1 MSLRHGDHANVRWQA
16 LHVLYEYATGQ
27 YQVVYSALHRE
38 SRTGPH
44 LRDSA
49 RGDSKNHRGPPEGGR
64 DGRPSDSPLLAGRA
78 GPVVYR
84 LSKPSERAEVDS
96 KVENW
101 GAKCYQATV
110 ELFDPPRVLTE
121 EMLRDY
127 LARFREHIEVD
138 EEEYG
143 R

>member
-1 MSLRHGDHANVRWQA
+1 
-16 LHVLYEYATGQ
+16 
-27 YQVVYSALHRE
+27 
-38 SRTGPH
+38 
-44 LRDSA
+44 
-49 RGDSKNHRGPPEGGR
+49 
-64 DGRPSDSPLLAGRA
+64 
-78 GPVVYR
+78 VYR
-84 LSKPSERAEVDS
+84 QGKPSERAAFDS